1 MGSSVVIRRS
11 GGFYY
16 VFDDD
21 AMIISYLTG
30 YKVSGERCGF
40 PLNSLSKVTNLLE
53 DNSINYIVKE
63 NMEEIESKNFKKNNK
78 YSKILDKGKKKF
90 SIDYRINNIM
100 EKLNELSYD
109 ELDELLGVIEVYID
123 ER

>member
-30 YKVSGERCGF
+30 YKISGDRCGF

-53 DNSINYIVKE
+53 DNSINYLVKE
-63 NMEEIESKNFKKNNK
+63 KMEEVDRREFKKNNK
-78 YSKILDKGKKKF
+78 YGKILDKGKKKF

-109 ELDELLGVIEVYID
+109 ELDELLDVIEVYID

>member
-21 AMIISYLTG
+21 AMIVSYLTN
-30 YKVSGERCGF
+30 YKISGDKCGF

-109 ELDELLGVIEVYID
+109 ELDELLGVIEVYTG

>member
-30 YKVSGERCGF
+30 YKVSGDRCGF

-53 DNSINYIVKE
+53 DNSINYIVREK
-63 NMEEIESKNFKKNNK
+63 MEEVDKREFKKNNK
-78 YSKILDKGKKKF
+78 YNKMLDKGKKKF
-90 SIDYRINNIM
+90 SIDYRINSIM

-109 ELDELLGVIEVYID
+109 ELDELLDVIEVYID

>member
-30 YKVSGERCGF
+30 YKVSGDKCGF

-109 ELDELLGVIEVYID
+109 ELDELLGVIEVYTG

>member
-1 MGSSVVIRRS
+1 MRSSVVIRKA

-16 VFDDD
+16 TFDDD

-30 YKVSGERCGF
+30 YKISGDRCGF

-53 DNSINYIVKE
+53 DNSINYLVKE
-63 NMEEIESKNFKKNNK
+63 KMEEVDRREFKKNNK
-78 YSKILDKGKKKF
+78 YNKMLDKGKKKF
-90 SIDYRINNIM
+90 SIDYRINSIM

-109 ELDELLGVIEVYID
+109 ELDELLSVIEVYID

>member
-1 MGSSVVIRRS
+1 MGRSVVIRKS

-16 VFDDD
+16 TFDDD
-21 AMIISYLTG
+21 AIIISYLTG
-30 YKVSGERCGF
+30 YKVSGDRCGF

-53 DNSINYIVKE
+53 DNSINYIVREKMDE
-63 NMEEIESKNFKKNNK
+63 VDRKDFKKNNK
-78 YSKILDKGKKKF
+78 YSKVLDKGKKKF

-109 ELDELLGVIEVYID
+109 ELDELLDVIEVYTG

>member
-30 YKVSGERCGF
+30 YKVSGDRCGF

-53 DNSINYIVKE
+53 DNSINYLVKE
-63 NMEEIESKNFKKNNK
+63 KMEEVDRRESKKNNK
-78 YSKILDKGKKKF
+78 YNKMLDKGKKKF
-90 SIDYRINNIM
+90 SIDYRINSIM

-109 ELDELLGVIEVYID
+109 ELDELLDVIEVYID

>member
-1 MGSSVVIRRS
+1 MGSSLVIRRS

-30 YKVSGERCGF
+30 YKVSGDKCGF

>member
-30 YKVSGERCGF
+30 YKVSGDRCGF

-63 NMEEIESKNFKKNNK
+63 NMEVIESKNFKKK
-78 YSKILDKGKKKF
+78 RES
-90 SIDYRINNIM
+90 
-100 EKLNELSYD
+100 
-109 ELDELLGVIEVYID
+109 
-123 ER
+123 

>member
-30 YKVSGERCGF
+30 YKVSGDRCGF

-63 NMEEIESKNFKKNNK
+63 KMEEIESKNFKKNNK
-78 YSKILDKGKKKF
+78 YNKILDKGKKKF

-100 EKLNELSYD
+100 EKLNNLSYED
-109 ELDELLGVIEVYID
+109 LDELLGVIEVYTG

>member
-1 MGSSVVIRRS
+1 MRSSVVIRRS

-30 YKVSGERCGF
+30 YKVSGDRCGF

-63 NMEEIESKNFKKNNK
+63 KMEEIESKNFKKNNK

-90 SIDYRINNIM
+90 NIDYRINNIM
-100 EKLNELSYD
+100 EKLNELSYE
-109 ELDELLGVIEVYID
+109 ELDELFGVIEVYTG

>member
-16 VFDDD
+16 SFDDD
-21 AMIISYLTG
+21 AIIISYLTG
-30 YKVSGERCGF
+30 YKISGDRCGF

-53 DNSINYIVKE
+53 DNSINYVVKE
-63 NMEEIESKNFKKNNK
+63 KMEEVDKKDFKKNNK

-90 SIDYRINNIM
+90 SIDYRINTIM

-109 ELDELLGVIEVYID
+109 ELEELLGVIEVYTG

>member
-30 YKVSGERCGF
+30 YKVSGDRCGF

-53 DNSINYIVKE
+53 DNSINYLVKE
-63 NMEEIESKNFKKNNK
+63 KMEEVDRREFKKNNK
-78 YSKILDKGKKKF
+78 YGKILDKGKKKF
-90 SIDYRINNIM
+90 SIDYRINSIM

-109 ELDELLGVIEVYID
+109 ELDELLDVIEVYID

>member
-1 MGSSVVIRRS
+1 MGSNVVIRKA

-16 VFDDD
+16 SFDDD
-21 AMIISYLTG
+21 AIIINYLTG
-30 YKVSGERCGF
+30 YKISGDRCGF

-63 NMEEIESKNFKKNNK
+63 KMEEVDKKDFKKNNK

-90 SIDYRINNIM
+90 SIDYRINTIM

-109 ELDELLGVIEVYID
+109 ELEELLGVIEVYTG

>member
-30 YKVSGERCGF
+30 YKISGDRCGF

-53 DNSINYIVKE
+53 DNSINYLVKE
-63 NMEEIESKNFKKNNK
+63 KMEEVDRREFKKNNK
-78 YSKILDKGKKKF
+78 YGKILDKGKKKF

-109 ELDELLGVIEVYID
+109 ELEELLNIIEDYID

>member
-30 YKVSGERCGF
+30 YKVSGDRCGF

-53 DNSINYIVKE
+53 DNSINYLVKE
-63 NMEEIESKNFKKNNK
+63 KMEEVDRREFKKNNK
-78 YSKILDKGKKKF
+78 YGKILDKGKKKF

-109 ELDELLGVIEVYID
+109 ELDELLDVIEVYID

>member
-30 YKVSGERCGF
+30 YKISGDRCGF

-53 DNSINYIVKE
+53 DNSINYLVKE
-63 NMEEIESKNFKKNNK
+63 KMEEVDRREFKKNNK
-78 YSKILDKGKKKF
+78 YGKILDKGKKKF
-90 SIDYRINNIM
+90 SIDYRINSIM

-109 ELDELLGVIEVYID
+109 ELDELLDVIEVYID